1 MTSPTL
7 QHSEAGNFIHTILK
21 SSSFNSTPKANK
33 PAQIDFIDEEKHES
47 QDNLRTEYRMDVS
60 DLVQ

>member
-33 PAQIDFIDEEKHES
+33 PAQIDFIEKEKQES
-47 QDNLRTEYRMDVS
+47 
-60 DLVQ
+60 